1 MYPHYTRINLLQSN
15 WVNYLP
21 MYRYESNINIFLNNK
36 KSFCNASFSTFG
48 ISSSSVTLRQWIR
61 VFFQKTRN
69 DVIDK
74 LIERVG
80 GVPSAELITLP
91 ILMVMAI
98 GIVKLEMHLSA
109 NIMWSHDRWVTWLDG
124 CGQLNLSHIFL
135 KLVEII
141 FFAYHV
147 ITGSTSPV
155 VWRGAFWGRH
165 CHTMNNIGYSDNNR
179 QNSITKTYMSC
190 KLGETC
196 VTNCGSFVLLKIMAN
211 VVTNWGTFVITN
223 WGKCCYKLGQLLQIR
238 TTVITK

>member
-1 MYPHYTRINLLQSN
+1 
-15 WVNYLP
+15 
-21 MYRYESNINIFLNNK
+21 MYRYESSINIFLNNK

-109 NIMWSHDRWVTWLDG
+109 NIM
-124 CGQLNLSHIFL
+124 
-135 KLVEII
+135 
-141 FFAYHV
+141 
-147 ITGSTSPV
+147 
-155 VWRGAFWGRH
+155 
-165 CHTMNNIGYSDNNR
+165 
-179 QNSITKTYMSC
+179 
-190 KLGETC
+190 
-196 VTNCGSFVLLKIMAN
+196 
-211 VVTNWGTFVITN
+211 
-223 WGKCCYKLGQLLQIR
+223 
-238 TTVITK
+238 